1 MSYTFDPEI
10 APLLEFMPPVDV
22 TDPAAARAAFTEAT
36 AALIADLD
44 TTGVHTEDR
53 TVPGLNGAPDVPVRI
68 YRPAGASGPVPGLV
82 YIHGGGFVLGN
93 LNSEHGICINLCRAL
108 GIVVVSVD
116 YRLSPETA
124 YPGPMD
130 DCYAALQWTAANAA
144 ETGLDA
150 GRLGVGGQS
159 AGGCLA
165 AACALRAR
173 DEQGPALCFQLLG
186 IPVLD
191 DRMDSPSMKQFTD
204 TPVWDRSKAEL
215 SWKFYLGDSQA
226 PGGAD
231 IPAYAAPA
239 RADNLAGLPPA
250 YISTM
255 EFDPLRDEGLLYGM
269 RLLQAGVQ
277 CEIHNYPG
285 TFHGSSVFAHT
296 AIHQRE
302 MADTLAVLRRG
313 LGIDSAGEAS

>member
-1 MSYTFDPEI
+1 MSYNFDPEI
-10 APLLEFMPPVDV
+10 AALLEFMPPVDV
-22 TDPAAARAAFTEAT
+22 ADPAAARAAFAGAT

-44 TTGVHTEDR
+44 TSGVDISDR
-53 TVPGLNGAPDVPVRI
+53 AAPGLNGAPEVAVRV
-68 YRPAGASGPVPGLV
+68 YRPAAADGPVPGLV

-93 LNSEHGICINLCRAL
+93 LDSEHGICVNLCRAL

-124 YPGPMD
+124 YPGPQD

-144 ETGLDA
+144 GLGIDPQ
-150 GRLGVGGQS
+150 RLGIGGQS

-173 DEQGPALCFQLLG
+173 DEKGPALCFQFLG

-191 DRMDSPSMKQFTD
+191 DRLDTPSMVQFSD
-204 TPVWDRSKAEL
+204 TPCWDSGKAAL
-215 SWKFYLGDSQA
+215 SWKFYLGDSLNA
-226 PGGAD
+226 GAD
-231 IPAYAAPA
+231 NVPAYAAPA
-239 RADNLAGLPPA
+239 RASDLAGLPPA
-250 YISTM
+250 YITTM
-255 EFDPLRDEGLLYGM
+255 EFDPLRDEGLQYGM
-269 RLLQAGVQ
+269 RLLAAGVP
-277 CEIHNYPG
+277 CELHNYPG

-302 MADTLAVLRRG
+302 LADTLAVLRRG
-313 LGIDSAGEAS
+313 LGVDQSG